1 MRIFSAAFSSNS
13 SVPERIKS
21 GDWIPS
27 SVLGML
33 GRQSSAGVTV
43 SEQTAMMNSAV
54 FACQRAIAESLAIL
68 PRDIYRRKARD
79 SRAEVDD
86 HPSLKVLK
94 TQVNPLQTAYKFF
107 ETVQHHVLSYGNGY
121 AELQFER
128 GTGRV
133 VAMWPLPPTKVRPE
147 VVEVKDSLD
156 IVYHVSL
163 SGGSQ
168 VTLPKE
174 RVLHVSGLGFNGLI
188 GYPVIQY
195 MVNAIGLG
203 QAVEEYGSKFF
214 GQGADIAGYV
224 SVPDTFTE
232 EQIIN
237 LRKHNEIRNAGLDN
251 AHRWKYLYESAKFVQ
266 SGATP
271 EQAQMLDLRRFQ
283 VQDIARWYRIPL
295 HKIQELS
302 HRPSHNNLEQL
313 NVEFVNDTLMPWI
326 TNWEQEL
333 ERKVFIDPED
343 EGAYV
348 KFNANALMR
357 GDAQTR
363 ALFYRTMVMSGIMT
377 RNEARAL
384 EDLPPIP
391 GGDEPMLPLN
401 MTNSHSDKE
410 LDANERIQ
418 D

>member
-1 MRIFSAAFSSNS
+1 MRVFSAAFSSNS
-13 SVPERIKS
+13 SVPEHINS

-27 SVLGML
+27 SVLGLL
-33 GRQSSAGVTV
+33 GRQSSAGVSV
-43 SEQTAMMNSAV
+43 NEQSALMNSAV

-68 PRDIYRRKARD
+68 PRDIYRRNPGE

-86 HPSLKVLK
+86 HPSVRVLK
-94 TQVNPLQTAYKFF
+94 TQANPLQTAYKFF
-107 ETVQHHVLSYGNGY
+107 ETLEHHRLSYGNGF

-128 GTGRV
+128 RTGRV
-133 VAMWPLPPTKVRPE
+133 IAMWPLPPNKVTPE
-147 VVEVKDSLD
+147 VVEINGALE
-156 IVYHVSL
+156 IVYHVAV
-163 SGGSQ
+163 SGGDR
-168 VTLPKE
+168 VTLSKE
-174 RVLHVSGLGFNGLI
+174 QVLHVPGLGFDGLI

-195 MVNAIGLG
+195 MVNVIGLG
-203 QAVEEYGSKFF
+203 QAVEEYGARFF
-214 GQGADIAGYV
+214 SQGADIAGYV

-251 AHRWKYLYESAKFVQ
+251 AHRWKYLYESAKFVPT
-266 SGATP
+266 GVTP
-271 EQAQMLDLRRFQ
+271 EQAQMLELRRFQ
-283 VQDIARWYRIPL
+283 VQDIARFYRIPL

-302 HRPSHNNLEQL
+302 HKPSHNNLEQL
-313 NVEFVNDTLMPWI
+313 NVEFVNDTLMPPI

-333 ERKVFIDPED
+333 RRKLFSDPQD
-343 EGAYV
+343 EGLYV
-348 KFNANALMR
+348 KFNVNALLR

-401 MTNSHSDKE
+401 MTNSYSDKE
-410 LDANERIQ
+410 LDANERVQ